1 MAEILPCQQSLSL
14 LKNNHS
20 DYYTTMSKAKA
31 IVFFLLIIV
40 WKAGFSQDLP
50 KGSLVIVGGGLE
62 ANNTHIFNQLIE
74 LAGGMEKATFAVIP
88 SASGVAT
95 QTFVYFSKELIAY
108 GIKPGNIHLIPVA
121 MADDDSTKDVDES
134 TWKNNGNDPKL
145 AEIVRKCS
153 CVWFSGGD
161 QVRTMKTL
169 LLDDGSQTPVL
180 KAVWEVFN
188 RGGVVGGTSA
198 GAAIMSEP
206 MIGAGNSMGALKH
219 GVKTSFEGDD
229 FPEGDGV
236 FLTHGLGFFPLGMVD
251 QHFNTRARL
260 ARLIVAMMNGKQNV
274 NLGFGVDENTALIY
288 IGKQKILKV
297 AGAAG
302 VTLVKT
308 GDASVSYIQGLPK
321 IENVLISYLDDGDVY
336 DITSK
341 KIIPA
346 QGKKS
351 TKGNEYYNISNP
363 AQAGMFS
370 GSASNFL
377 NLLTVSLMDNKSVDK
392 VTNLNFTG
400 KDSGFLVT
408 MSKLPQSTCFYTD
421 KPQDQYTVT
430 DIRMDITPVKI
441 AITPLE

>member
-1 MAEILPCQQSLSL
+1 MIKFKTTLVLLLALMAKTALC
-14 LKNNHS
+14 
-20 DYYTTMSKAKA
+20 
-31 IVFFLLIIV
+31 
-40 WKAGFSQDLP
+40 QDLP
-50 KGSLVIVGGGLE
+50 QGSLVIVGGGLE
-62 ANNTHIFNQLIE
+62 PDNKSVFSQLIE
-74 LAGGMEKATFAVIP
+74 LSGGAEKAVFSVIP

-95 QTFVYFSKELIAY
+95 QAYVYFSKELISY
-108 GIKPGNIHLIPVA
+108 GVKPQNIHLIPIA

-134 TWKNNGNDPKL
+134 TWQNNGNDPKL
-145 AEIVRKCS
+145 VEMVRNSS

-161 QVRTMKTL
+161 QLRTMKTL
-169 LLDDGSQTPVL
+169 LRADGSQTPVL

-206 MIGAGNSMGALKH
+206 MIGAGNSMGALKN
-219 GVKTSFEGDD
+219 GVKTSFEGED

-236 FLTHGLGFFPLGMVD
+236 LLTHGLGFFPLGMVD
-251 QHFNTRARL
+251 QHFNARARL
-260 ARLIVAMMNGKQNV
+260 ARLIVAMMNDKNKISI
-274 NLGFGVDENTALIY
+274 GFGVDENTALIY
-288 IGKQKILKV
+288 IGKLKILKV

-302 VTLVKT
+302 VTIVNT
-308 GDASVSYIQGLPK
+308 SDATISKIQNLPK
-321 IENVLISYLDDGDVY
+321 IEKVMISYLDEGDVY
-336 DITSK
+336 DFVSG

-346 QGKKS
+346 DGKKS

-377 NLLTVSLMDNKSVDK
+377 NLITVSLMDNKAVEK

-408 MSKLPQSTCFYTD
+408 MSKTPQSSGYYTD
-421 KPQDQYTVT
+421 KPTDRYTVT
-430 DIRMDITPVKI
+430 NIRMDIEPVKI
-441 AITPLE
+441 ALEPLE

>member
-1 MAEILPCQQSLSL
+1 M
-14 LKNNHS
+14 S
-20 DYYTTMSKAKA
+20 DSKA
-31 IVFFLLIIV
+31 ILLFLLILV
-40 WKAGFSQDLP
+40 GKAGFSQELP

-62 ANNTHIFNQLIE
+62 PNNIQVFNQLIE
-74 LAGGMEKATFAVIP
+74 LAGGIEEATFAIIP

-95 QTFVYFSKELIAY
+95 QAYIYFRKELISY
-108 GIKPGNIHLIPVA
+108 GVKPGNIHLIPIA

-145 AEIVRKCS
+145 AELVRKCS

-169 LLDDGSQTPVL
+169 LLVDGSQTTVL

-219 GVKTSFEGDD
+219 GVKTSFEGED

-236 FLTHGLGFFPLGMVD
+236 LLTHGLGFFPLGIVD
-251 QHFNTRARL
+251 QHFNARARL
-260 ARLIVAMMNGKQNV
+260 ARLIVAMMNDREKV

-288 IGKQKILKV
+288 IGKQKTLKV

-302 VTLVKT
+302 VTIVNT
-308 GDASVSYIQGLPK
+308 ADASISHIQGLPK
-321 IENVLISYLDDGDVY
+321 IENITLSYLDDGDVY
-336 DITSK
+336 DIARK

-346 QGKKS
+346 EGKKS
-351 TKGNEYYNISNP
+351 TKGNEYYNITNP

-377 NLLTVSLMDNKSVDK
+377 NLITISLIDNKAVDK
-392 VTNLNFTG
+392 VQNINFTD
-400 KDSGFLVT
+400 KNTGFLVT
-408 MSKLPQSTCFYTD
+408 LSKIPESEGFYTD
-421 KPQDQYTVT
+421 KPFDKYTVI
-430 DIRMDITPVKI
+430 DIKMNIEPVKI
-441 AITPLE
+441 TLTPVN